1 MIIDMIGLV
10 VVTVFI
16 VFFFIA
22 STILSWEKQTEKYNK
37 RKKK

>member
-1 MIIDMIGLV
+1 MIWDIIGMV

-22 STILSWEKQTEKYNK
+22 STILMWDKQTEKYNRR
-37 RKKK
+37 RKK